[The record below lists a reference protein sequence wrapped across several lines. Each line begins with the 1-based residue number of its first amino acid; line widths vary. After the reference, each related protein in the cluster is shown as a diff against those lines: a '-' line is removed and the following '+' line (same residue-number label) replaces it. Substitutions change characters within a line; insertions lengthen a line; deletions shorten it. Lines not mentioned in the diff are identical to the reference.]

1 MAGSKILL
9 DTNALIY
16 LDKGSE
22 TVAHFMVFKSIFL
35 SVISEIE
42 LLSFPGLKQEKSLQL
57 SEMLGW
63 FTIVD
68 IEPAIKRKAIEI
80 RQRKKLKVPDAI
92 IAATAIEY
100 NMPIL
105 TADKMFSKIEGLNC
119 VIFEV

>member
-1 MAGSKILL
+1 MNGNKLLL

-22 TVAHFMVFKSIFL
+22 TVARFMVDKLIYL

-42 LLSFPGLKQEKSLQL
+42 LLSIPGLSEAKVHQL
-57 SEMLGW
+57 EQMLGW
-63 FTIVD
+63 FKIVD
-68 IEPAIKRKAIEI
+68 LEPAIKRTAIDV
-80 RQRKKLKVPDAI
+80 RRHKKLKLPDAI

-100 NMPIL
+100 NLPLL
-105 TADKMFSKIEGLNC
+105 TADRTFAKIEGVNS